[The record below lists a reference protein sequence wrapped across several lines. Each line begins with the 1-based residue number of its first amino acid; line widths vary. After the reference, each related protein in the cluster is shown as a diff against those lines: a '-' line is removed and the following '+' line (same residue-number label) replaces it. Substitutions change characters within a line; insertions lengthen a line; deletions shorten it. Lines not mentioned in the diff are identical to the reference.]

1 MLAQDER
8 IEKMHARACEIKKA
22 RERKINTALQV
33 SSVLLF
39 ACLITVMS
47 SLKGLYMPVEPG
59 GNTGSSLLDSSAGGY
74 VLVAVLA
81 FALGV
86 VLTLVL
92 TRRNRK

>member
-8 IEKMHARACEIKKA
+8 LERMHARACELRKA
-22 RERKINTALQV
+22 RDRKINDLLKSA
-33 SSVLLF
+33 SALLF

-47 SLKGLYMPVEPG
+47 LLNGLHMPVEPG

-74 VLVAVLA
+74 VLAAVLA